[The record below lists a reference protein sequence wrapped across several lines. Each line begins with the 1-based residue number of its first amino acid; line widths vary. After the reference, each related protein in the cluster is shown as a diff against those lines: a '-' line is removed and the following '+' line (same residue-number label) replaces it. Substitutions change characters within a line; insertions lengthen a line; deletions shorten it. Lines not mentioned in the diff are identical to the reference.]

1 MGVWGHGALT
11 AAVRVVGA
19 KAVGADAAD
28 AVDAVGRLA
37 IGLGRFHGP
46 IPRMVAV
53 LEYTIIQE
61 VVGFSGAE
69 GDGGRG
75 GSV

>member
-1 MGVWGHGALT
+1 MGFLGHCVLPG
-11 AAVRVVGA
+11 AVRVVGP
-19 KAVGADAAD
+19 KAAGA
-28 AVDAVGRLA
+28 DAVGRLA